1 MSGLGV
7 RGGDMRRSGRFIG
20 LTRFRLS
27 RRHSKR
33 KTPLGDRHTCTVRV
47 RTQDT
52 WVHVQQA
59 GSPPRSPDPRASLP
73 PKLASRTPCCLDQAQ
88 RVRGIAWQ
96 LHDAVGAAR
105 SLKQQWSCH
114 SRTERYD
121 GRALAASSCRERAP
135 VATLRP
141 CQRRAGVDV
150 SCRPCSMRNTWCSG
164 VHRRCAGVSTGGTER
179 AAGGRSAARVH
190 PELFMPRA

>member
-1 MSGLGV
+1 
-7 RGGDMRRSGRFIG
+7 MRRSGRFIG

-33 KTPLGDRHTCTVRV
+33 KTPLGVYATSCMDCTVRVRV